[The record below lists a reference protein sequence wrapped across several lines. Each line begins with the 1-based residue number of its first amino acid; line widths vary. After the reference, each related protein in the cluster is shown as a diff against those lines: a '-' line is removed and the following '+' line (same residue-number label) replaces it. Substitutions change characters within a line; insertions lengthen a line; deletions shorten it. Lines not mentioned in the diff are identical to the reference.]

1 MSPTPARM
9 HLVPQRKL
17 SVPIFFLLA
26 VALAVAQ
33 DSPPPASQK
42 SSQPQVKVNMLNV
55 CTPSKDEQQQISSAL
70 SRIPKQPL
78 FSPDFEVDRGRSI
91 MDEQPSFLSVSQ
103 KVHVTSD
110 SDTAAWVRIRR
121 EFAVQALFSTVQY
134 SFSQDPKSMVETLV
148 FKVRDPKDLL
158 QVSIEDDASA
168 VTTPAAMLGTDTPV
182 SRIRLERFGKSSIV
196 LARCSGTATGPAPD
210 QSAYEPLF
218 QAASAISGD
227 YRHLLNIP
235 RTVPDELNRVA
246 LTDSK
251 AAVKHSAKAGPSKKI
266 IQKKAAP
273 QQ

>member
-1 MSPTPARM
+1 
-9 HLVPQRKL
+9 
-17 SVPIFFLLA
+17 
-26 VALAVAQ
+26 
-33 DSPPPASQK
+33 
-42 SSQPQVKVNMLNV
+42 MLNV
-55 CTPSKDEQQQISSAL
+55 CTPSKDEQQQIATAL

-78 FSPDFEVDRGRSI
+78 FSPDFEVDRGRST
-91 MDEQPSFLSVSQ
+91 MDEQPSFLSISQ
-103 KVHVTSD
+103 KAHVTSD

-182 SRIRLERFGKSSIV
+182 NRIRLERFGKSSIV
-196 LARCSGTATGPAPD
+196 LARCSGTGTAPAPD

-251 AAVKHSAKAGPSKKI
+251 AAAKNSVKASPSKKPV
-266 IQKKAAP
+266 QKKAVPP
-273 QQ
+273 Q